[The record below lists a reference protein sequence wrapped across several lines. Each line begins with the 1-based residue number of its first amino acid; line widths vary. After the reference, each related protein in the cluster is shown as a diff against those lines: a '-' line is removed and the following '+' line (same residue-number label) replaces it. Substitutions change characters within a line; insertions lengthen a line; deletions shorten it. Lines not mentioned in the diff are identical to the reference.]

1 MNGELMRDLHIIQT
15 QLASLARIGA
25 EVLEAPDAAGLA
37 LMRRIAAKL
46 VERLEDVEERLAE
59 AADDYDG

>member
-1 MNGELMRDLHIIQT
+1 MRDLHIIQT

>member
-1 MNGELMRDLHIIQT
+1 VNGELMRDLHIIQT